1 MMRNAEG
8 TGVFK
13 KVSAQERRREIVSD
27 CGAADCRDL
36 AGECYSVRFRSTMH
50 SFGGRAMN
58 SILRFIEVF
67 ALGTWVGSI
76 IYLSFAVAPGAFGVL
91 QSRDQAG
98 LMVGYSLA
106 RLHYLG
112 VVAAVL
118 YLLAGLALAPSLK
131 TFLQPAMISV
141 VLMLALTL
149 VSQTRVTPR
158 LAELRTEM
166 ASVDA
171 TPKNNPLRVEFDR
184 LHQTSVRIE
193 VTVLL
198 IGIAALFLTVRNA
211 SK

>member
-1 MMRNAEG
+1 
-8 TGVFK
+8 
-13 KVSAQERRREIVSD
+13 
-27 CGAADCRDL
+27 
-36 AGECYSVRFRSTMH
+36 
-50 SFGGRAMN
+50 MN
-58 SILRFIEVF
+58 SILRFVQVF

-76 IYLSFAVAPGAFGVL
+76 IYLSFVVAPGAFGVL

-112 VVAAVL
+112 VIAAVL
-118 YLLAGLALAPSLK
+118 YLLAGLVLAPSPK
-131 TFLQPAMISV
+131 NFLHPAMIGV

-166 ASVDA
+166 VSVDA
-171 TPKNNPLRVEFDR
+171 TLKDNPLRVEFDR

-198 IGIAALFLTVRNA
+198 IGVAALFLTVRGTP
-211 SK
+211 K

>member
-1 MMRNAEG
+1 MTN
-8 TGVFK
+8 
-13 KVSAQERRREIVSD
+13 
-27 CGAADCRDL
+27 
-36 AGECYSVRFRSTMH
+36 
-50 SFGGRAMN
+50 
-58 SILRFIEVF
+58 ILRFVQVF

-76 IYLSFAVAPGAFGVL
+76 IYLSFVVAPGAFGVL

-112 VVAAVL
+112 VIAAVL
-118 YLLAGLALAPSLK
+118 SLK
-131 TFLQPAMISV
+131 TFLQPAMIGV

-171 TPKNNPLRVEFDR
+171 TPKENPLRVEFDR
-184 LHQTSVRIE
+184 LHKTSVRIE
-193 VTVLL
+193 VVVLVL
-198 IGIAALFLTVRNA
+198 GIAALFCTVRGTP
-211 SK
+211 K

>member
-1 MMRNAEG
+1 
-8 TGVFK
+8 
-13 KVSAQERRREIVSD
+13 
-27 CGAADCRDL
+27 
-36 AGECYSVRFRSTMH
+36 
-50 SFGGRAMN
+50 MN

-76 IYLSFAVAPGAFGVL
+76 IYLSFVVAPGAFGVL

-106 RLHYLG
+106 RLHYMG
-112 VVAAVL
+112 VIAAVL
-118 YLLAGLALAPSLK
+118 YLLAGLVLAPAVK
-131 TFLQPAMISV
+131 TILQPAMIGV
-141 VLMLALTL
+141 ILMLALTL

-166 ASVDA
+166 VSVDA
-171 TPKNNPLRVEFDR
+171 TPKDNPLRVEFDR

-211 SK
+211 AK

>member
-1 MMRNAEG
+1 MCG
-8 TGVFK
+8 LG
-13 KVSAQERRREIVSD
+13 ERV
-27 CGAADCRDL
+27 
-36 AGECYSVRFRSTMH
+36 
-50 SFGGRAMN
+50 MN
-58 SILRFIEVF
+58 SVLRFIEVF

-76 IYLSFAVAPGAFGVL
+76 IYLSFVVAPGAFGVL

-98 LMVGYSLA
+98 LLVGYSLA

-118 YLLAGLALAPSLK
+118 YLLAGVVLAPSWK
-131 TFLQPAMISV
+131 TFLQPAMIGV

-166 ASVDA
+166 VSVEA
-171 TPKNNPLRVEFDR
+171 TPEDHPLRVEFDR

-193 VTVLL
+193 VAVLVL
-198 IGIAALFLTVRNA
+198 GIAALFCTVRSA
-211 SK
+211 GK